1 MPKKPKHQ
9 ADLPTIK
16 QLPSGSW
23 HAKVYTH
30 TDVAGKKQFKS
41 FTNRDKNKLIMEIV
55 QFKSDLQADRLEA
68 ATEKGNPTLSDAMD
82 QYIES
87 KSAIL
92 SPSTI
97 AGYRQIRRNAV
108 PDLMPCRIKTLTQ
121 EQIQIAINKEALT
134 KSPKTVRN
142 VHGFLAAVIAVHRP
156 SFILHTTLPQKV
168 KTEIAIPTEAEIKR
182 LVDTAAGTEM
192 ELPVILAA
200 CCGMRRSEI
209 SALTWDSVDFAQN
222 TISIKQALVMDENNE
237 LVQKTT
243 KTTAGTRTI
252 RMFPVVSD
260 ALIRHREKFPP
271 RDGKYI
277 TIKPDTISQRFFHLL
292 NRADV
297 PHYRFHDLRHYTV
310 SVMLSLNIPKNYIA
324 DFVGH
329 ETENMIDQVYGH
341 ILKSKKTSFEDLLQ
355 TFYSGVFTD

>member
-1 MPKKPKHQ
+1 MPKKSKHTV
-9 ADLPTIK
+9 DLPAIK

-30 TDVAGKKQFKS
+30 TDAAGKKQFKS
-41 FTNRDKNKLIMEIV
+41 FTHKDKNKLIMQIV
-55 QFKSDLQADRLEA
+55 EFKSDLQADKLEA
-68 ATEKGNPTLSDAMD
+68 ANERGNPTLGDAMD
-82 QYIES
+82 QYIEA
-87 KSAIL
+87 KNALL

-97 AGYRQIRRNAV
+97 VGYRQIRRNAL
-108 PDLMPCRIKTLTQ
+108 PDLIPLRVQTITQ
-121 EQIQIAINKEALT
+121 DQIQRAINQEVLS

-142 VHGFLAAVIAVHRP
+142 IHGFLAAVMAVHRP
-156 SFILHTTLPQKV
+156 SLVLHTTLPQKV
-168 KTEIAIPTEAEIKR
+168 KSEIAIPTEAEIKR
-182 LVDTAAGTEM
+182 LVSAAEGTEM

-209 SALTWDSVDFAQN
+209 SALTWDCVDFSAN
-222 TISIKQALVMDENNE
+222 TIAIKQALVLDENNE

-243 KTTAGTRTI
+243 KTVAGTRTI
-252 RMFPVVSD
+252 RMFPIVSD

-355 TFYSGVFTD
+355 TFYSGVFSE